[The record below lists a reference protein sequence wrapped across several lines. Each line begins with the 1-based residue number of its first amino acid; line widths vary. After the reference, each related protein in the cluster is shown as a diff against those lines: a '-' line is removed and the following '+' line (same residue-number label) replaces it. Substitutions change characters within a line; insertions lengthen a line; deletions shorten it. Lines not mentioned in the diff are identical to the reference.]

1 MTKSE
6 LQARVDAAT
15 KNIDLSDLAEYGVEL
30 VKDNSF
36 DEYWANSASQ
46 SYVNAVERGNVRT
59 VNLG

>member
-30 VKDNSF
+30 VKDNSVE
-36 DEYWANSASQ
+36 EYWANSASQ
-46 SYVNAVERGNVRT
+46 SYVNSVERGSVRT
-59 VNLG
+59 VKLG